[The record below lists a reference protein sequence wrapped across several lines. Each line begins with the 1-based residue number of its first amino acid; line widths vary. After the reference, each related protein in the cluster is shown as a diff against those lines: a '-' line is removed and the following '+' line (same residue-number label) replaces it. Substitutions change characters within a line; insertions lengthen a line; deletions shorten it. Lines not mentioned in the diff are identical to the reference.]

1 MSKHKEALANIATRL
16 SEIAGKLAKTRAEF
30 EEFATADGP
39 TLIIDGAPELDKD
52 VRVRN
57 EETGEETPA
66 PDGEYKLADE
76 ERTIVVSGGK
86 ITEIKD
92 AAPPAPAEPVQMED
106 IETVADAIN
115 KILDLLFQIE
125 EMYRAS
131 NATLGAVLG
140 AVETESKEVLVLQEQ
155 VREFGKMA
163 PRSFTTRQPAD
174 LKTEAKF
181 GAQAAKGTAQ
191 RILTSHLKKIAGK
204 E

>member
-1 MSKHKEALANIATRL
+1 MSKQKETLAKIAARL
-16 SEIAGKLAKTRAEF
+16 SEIAGKIAKTRAEF
-30 EEFATADGP
+30 EEYATADGP
-39 TLIIDGAPELDKD
+39 TLIIDGTPELNKD
-52 VRVRN
+52 VRVRS

-76 ERTIVVSGGK
+76 ERTLVVSGGK

-92 AAPPAPAEPVQMED
+92 APPAPAEPVQMED

-174 LKTEAKF
+174 AKTEANF
-181 GAQAAKGTAQ
+181 SAQGEKGTAQ
-191 RILTSHLKKIAGK
+191 RILTSHFKKIVVR

>member
-1 MSKHKEALANIATRL
+1 MSKHKETLAKIATRL
-16 SEIAGKLAKTRAEF
+16 AEIAGRLDKAKAQF

-39 TLIIDGAPELDKD
+39 TLIIDGEPEAEKEVKVVDGNG
-52 VRVRN
+52 N
-57 EETGEETPA
+57 EVPA
-66 PDGEYKLADE
+66 PDGEYVLTDRNQK
-76 ERTIVVSGGK
+76 IVVVGGK
-86 ITEIKD
+86 ISEVKPVET
-92 AAPPAPAEPVQMED
+92 PAEPVQMED

-140 AVETESKEVLVLQEQ
+140 AVETESREVLVLQEQ

-163 PRSFTTRQPAD
+163 PKTFTTRQPATN
-174 LKTEAKF
+174 KTEAAF
-181 GAQAAKGTAQ
+181 SAQGEKGTAQ
-191 RILTSHLKKIAGK
+191 RIVTAHLKKIACK